1 MTNGTGTKILRGIY
15 HNPTVTAVTSHRAFE
30 SSSGGG
36 YFNTTSVNASAVLQA
51 DSTTQGFLMP
61 RMTTTQ
67 RDAISTPATGLQIYN
82 TTTNLVNYYNGT
94 VWGASGG
101 VSGISGA
108 VQFSDGTSL
117 SSDATNFFWNNT
129 NKTLLLTTPTNGT
142 ATSGNVLSLTAVNTL
157 GSGTLTFYKSF
168 GNMSIAST
176 GGIGIAAAGIMSIST
191 GSYLDPVNIGGSYVN
206 INAGSLGVNVASPTA
221 KLQVKGSGATSATSS
236 MLVQNS
242 SNSQTLSVRD
252 DGVVFVGLG
261 GLAVGSAK
269 FQVKD
274 QSDNICISVAQ
285 SDILFG
291 NSAVLRS
298 NDGIMYPTGN
308 ITFRNGNPNSA
319 VINFG
324 DSEIN
329 SVSATGVFSFIKFT
343 RNWTSVA
350 PSLNLTINVQET
362 QNVINMTNGT
372 GTKIFRGI
380 YHNPTVTAV
389 TSHRAFESTSGGGHF
404 NTTSVAASAVL
415 QADSTTQGFLPPRMT
430 NAQRA
435 AIVSPAEGLL
445 VHNTTNKGTA
455 YYDGTN
461 WGYLNGAAQTIAGS
475 GGTVNIPFASGNIVD
490 LTLTAST
497 TLTLSGHVVGV
508 YILKVIQGG
517 TGSYTLTYPAS
528 VKWSGGTPP
537 TLTTTVGKTDIITLF
552 HDGTNFFG
560 TYSLNY

>member
-1 MTNGTGTKILRGIY
+1 MSIEIIK
-15 HNPTVTAVTSHRAFE
+15 P
-30 SSSGGG
+30 SGGG
-36 YFNTTSVNASAVLQA
+36 GGGITSLNGLTASAQLLAVGTSGT
-51 DSTTQGFLMP
+51 DF
-61 RMTTTQ
+61 
-67 RDAISTPATGLQIYN
+67 AISSSVDTN
-82 TTTNLVNYYNGT
+82 TFNLPTASAINRGALSSADWTTFNSKGNGT
-94 VWGASGG
+94 VTSVAALTLGTTGTDLSSTVANGTTTPVITLNVPTASATNRGALSSANWTTFNSKQDAL
-101 VSGISGA
+101 VSGTNIKTINSTSILGSGNLVVAATPSGVSGA
-108 VQFSDGTSL
+108 VQFSDGSAL
-117 SSDATNFFWNNT
+117 ASDATNLFYDNT
-129 NKTLLLTTPTNGT
+129 NDR
-142 ATSGNVLSLTAVNTL
+142 L
-157 GSGTLTFYKSF
+157 GLG
-168 GNMSIAST
+168 
-176 GGIGIAAAGIMSIST
+176 
-191 GSYLDPVNIGGSYVN
+191 
-206 INAGSLGVNVASPTA
+206 INAPTA
-221 KLQVKGSGATSATSS
+221 RLHVKGTGATSATNSI
-236 MLVQNS
+236 LVQNS
-242 SNSQTLSVRD
+242 SSNQTFSVRD

-261 GLAVGSAK
+261 GLLSGSVK

-274 QSDNICISVAQ
+274 QSDNVCLAVSQ
-285 SDILFG
+285 SDTVFG
-291 NSAVLRS
+291 NSTVLRS
-298 NDGIMYPTGN
+298 MDGILYPTGN
-308 ITFRNGNPNSA
+308 IIFRNGNPNSA
-319 VINFG
+319 IINFG
-324 DSEIN
+324 DSEVN
-329 SVSATGVFSFIKFT
+329 SASATGNFSFIKFT

-350 PSLNLTINVQET
+350 PSLNLSINVQET
-362 QNVINMTNGT
+362 NNVINMTNGT

-389 TSHRAFESTSGGGHF
+389 TSHRAFESSSGGGYF
-404 NTTSVAASAVL
+404 NTTSVDASSVL

-497 TLTLSGHVVGV
+497 TLTFSGHVVGV

-517 TGSYTLTYPAS
+517 TGSYTLTYPAT